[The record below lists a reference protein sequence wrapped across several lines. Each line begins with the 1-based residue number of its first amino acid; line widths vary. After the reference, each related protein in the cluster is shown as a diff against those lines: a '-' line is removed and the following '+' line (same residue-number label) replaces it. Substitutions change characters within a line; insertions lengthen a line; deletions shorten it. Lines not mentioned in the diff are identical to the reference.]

1 MTDATGG
8 QQFYGALQAKAM
20 EAVKS
25 IFNSTLYPVQYPV
38 QGDFKWNWQN
48 ANQVFN
54 DATYQYVNACVQP
67 GAVANT
73 IALSPAGGFANA
85 YVTVLNAMAFS
96 LSKGDQA
103 KLTSAQSNASV
114 QAGTIISDYQT
125 TFGQIT
131 AAQMT
136 AAGVQTKQDYVIG
149 HVLGGQ
155 WSGATPPLSYTKM
168 ASARNL
174 KALLPNAPF
183 SSDQVIADV
192 TVYLNLMQPV
202 NGLSDQLLNGTWTLS
217 QLKGNAMAPSAANGG
232 IQTFDPNT
240 GMVNPSY
247 NDGWAISS
255 SVASINNDLQNTGRT
270 ISIGMTTSRSSG
282 GSLSVSVE
290 GQAGFSIGSWLQFST
305 EAGATYDMSKVQG
318 TSTDCSVT
326 IIYEGYSMIPA
337 AAAAWQQAT
346 NSGFYFP
353 DPINEAVA
361 NGNQDVT
368 GFRFLN
374 TPPYNLGPLAS
385 GGNFGLLSNLLIA
398 NYPTIKITYSHADYS
413 AFAESWSQTVSGNLT
428 LFGFIKLG
436 SFSEGT
442 YGSSFAKGS
451 DNSTFTVT
459 FGASP
464 EVTGVPQN
472 LRQAYVIGGAVANP
486 GATA

>member
-1 MTDATGG
+1 MASQIGG
-8 QQFYGALQAKAM
+8 QQFYSALQAKAM
-20 EAVKS
+20 DAVRN

-38 QGDFKWNWQN
+38 QGDYKWNWQN

-54 DATYQYVNACVQP
+54 DATYQYVNALVGP
-67 GAVANT
+67 GDVDNT

-85 YVTVLNAMAFS
+85 YVAVINAMAFT

-114 QAGTIISDYQT
+114 QAGTIITDYQT

-131 AAQMT
+131 PAQMA

-149 HVLGGQ
+149 YVLGTL
-155 WSGATPPLSYTKM
+155 WSGATPPLPYTKM

-174 KALLPNAPF
+174 KALLPKAPAGG
-183 SSDQVIADV
+183 DQVISDV

-202 NGLSDQLLNGTWTLS
+202 NGLSDQLQNGAWTLA
-217 QLKGNAMAPSAANGG
+217 QLKANTMYPIAANGG

-240 GMVNPSY
+240 GAVNPNF
-247 NDGWAISS
+247 NDGWAIST
-255 SVASINNDLQNTGRT
+255 SVASINNDLLNTGRT
-270 ISIGMTTSRSSG
+270 ISIGMTTSQSSG
-282 GSLSVSVE
+282 STLDVSVE
-290 GQAGFSIGSWLQFST
+290 GQAGFSVGSWLQFST
-305 EAGATYDMSKVQG
+305 EAGASYDMSTAEG

-326 IIYEGYSMIPA
+326 MTYAGYSMVPT

-346 NSGFYFP
+346 NTGFYFA
-353 DPINEAVA
+353 DPVRQAVA

-374 TPPYNLGPLAS
+374 TPPYDLGPLAT
-385 GGNFGLLSNLLIA
+385 GGNFGLLTNLLIA
-398 NYPTIKITYSHADYS
+398 NYPTISITYSHADYT
-413 AFAESWSQTVSGNLT
+413 AFAQSWEQHISGNLT

-436 SFSEGT
+436 SFSQGS
-442 YGSSFAKGS
+442 YGSSFSQGS
-451 DNSTFTVT
+451 DNSNFTVT
-459 FGASP
+459 FAASP

-472 LRQAYVIGGAVANP
+472 LRQAYVIGGAVVNP
-486 GATA
+486 GVAS